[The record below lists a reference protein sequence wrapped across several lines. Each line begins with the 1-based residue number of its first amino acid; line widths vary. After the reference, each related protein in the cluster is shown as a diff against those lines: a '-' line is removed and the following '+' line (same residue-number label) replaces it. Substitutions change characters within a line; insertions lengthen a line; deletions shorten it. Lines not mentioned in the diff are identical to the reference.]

1 MQTFFVRVECD
12 VTAKVHEQPFRY
24 RAYINNELFAER
36 TWIWEGVHIEEN
48 FQISAPAGVYPIRFE
63 TVDEGT
69 DRIARIK
76 TGNYRIVNGP
86 GRIIQYQGLPSLEI
100 SNESK

>member
-1 MQTFFVRVECD
+1 MQKYFVRVDCD
-12 VTAKVHEQPFRY
+12 VTAKWKVEPFRY
-24 RAYINNELFAER
+24 RIFVDNELFTER
-36 TWIWEGVHIEEN
+36 TWVWQDSYLEESL
-48 FQISAPAGVYPIRFE
+48 QIHAPAGVYPIRFE
-63 TVDEGT
+63 TVDEGS